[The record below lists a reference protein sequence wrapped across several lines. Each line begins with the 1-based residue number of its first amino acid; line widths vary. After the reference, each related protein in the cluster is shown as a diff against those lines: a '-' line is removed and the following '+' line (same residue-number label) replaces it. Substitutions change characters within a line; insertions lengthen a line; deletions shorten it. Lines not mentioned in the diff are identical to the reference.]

1 MVAGTLCRRKIATA
15 SPEQTL
21 RAAASRMEEDDVGT
35 LVVVDPHDTD
45 RALGIL
51 TDRDLALR
59 SVANGLSPER
69 TLVSE
74 VMSSPVH
81 TIDESAPLEYALT
94 EMAAAATRRLVVTA
108 SGTGGR
114 VIGILSLDDL
124 LALLCEQAAALGTL
138 LQKQRPLIGI

>member
-81 TIDESAPLEYALT
+81 TIDASAPLEYALT
-94 EMAAAATRRLVVTA
+94 EIAAAATRRLVVTA

>member
-15 SPEQTL
+15 SPDETL

-35 LVVVDPHDTD
+35 LVVVDPGHPH
-45 RALGIL
+45 RAAGIV

-59 SVANGLSPER
+59 SVAHGLHPDTTSIAQ
-69 TLVSE
+69 

-81 TIDESAPLEYALT
+81 TIDENAPLEYALT

-108 SGTGGR
+108 AGTG
-114 VIGILSLDDL
+114 VAVGILSLDDL
-124 LALLCEQAAALGTL
+124 LGLLCEQAASLSTL
-138 LQKQRPLIGI
+138 LQKQRPLIGV

>member
-81 TIDESAPLEYALT
+81 TIDASAPLEYALT